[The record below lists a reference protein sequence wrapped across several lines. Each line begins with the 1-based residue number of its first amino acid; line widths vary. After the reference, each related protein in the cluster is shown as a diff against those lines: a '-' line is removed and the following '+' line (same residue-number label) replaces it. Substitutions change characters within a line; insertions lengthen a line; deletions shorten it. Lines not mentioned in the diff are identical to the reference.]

1 MRKTIFLCFA
11 AAAVLT
17 ACNKSESIAVDAQP
31 GEIAM
36 KSAIHGVTK
45 AGELNG
51 SSFDEKG
58 YAMYVSASQYSEAG
72 GSENPLFFNDQ
83 LFRNKPDGAAEAK
96 AMWRHY
102 ASETAED
109 PSPLYW
115 PVGGSS
121 IDFLAYALPLGKK
134 EVLTTSPRSITYN
147 ARVAAQDFTVADWD
161 TYQNQIDLLYAA
173 ANGQVSRA
181 TGTSPYI
188 KMDFSHAQAL
198 LIFNV
203 SINQAASGLVVNDI
217 SFVTPE
223 YIAQR
228 NDELIGRENG
238 VYNAVTPKEYST
250 CTVPTAA
257 QVTLKTRGTF
267 FVDNQRND
275 LVYSWSYEGL
285 GDSNGVMA
293 ANWKMPDFASD
304 PYVSA
309 CNIETPAITSA
320 VKYGTALTSE
330 AYVQLGETLL
340 VPEQQAPNFCVTYTV
355 GGNTLQYYYNVP
367 RKVWAAGKKYVYNLD
382 IDLNE
387 IVITETVA
395 DFERVADTP
404 AIR

>member
-11 AAAVLT
+11 AAAVLA
-17 ACNKSESIAVDAQP
+17 ACNKSESITVQAEP
-31 GEIAM
+31 GEISM

-83 LFRNKPDGAAEAK
+83 LFRNKPDGDADAK

-102 ASETAED
+102 ATEAAETA
-109 PSPLYW
+109 SPLYW

-134 EVLTTSPRSITYN
+134 TVLTTSPRSITFN
-147 ARVAAQDFTVADWD
+147 SSVAAQDFTVADWD
-161 TYQNQIDLLYAA
+161 TYANQIDLLYAA

-188 KMDFSHAQAL
+188 KMGFSHAQAL

-203 SINQAASGLVVNDI
+203 SINQAASGLVINDI
-217 SFVTPE
+217 SFVNRD
-223 YIAQR
+223 YIDQR
-228 NDELIGRENG
+228 NDELIGRVDG
-238 VYNAVTPKEYST
+238 VYNAAAPKAYAA
-250 CTVPTAA
+250 CTAPTAS
-257 QVTLKTRGTF
+257 QVTLKTQGTF

-275 LVYSWSYEGL
+275 LLYSWSYAGL
-285 GDSNGVMA
+285 GDADGVVA
-293 ANWKMPDFASD
+293 ANWKMPDFAD
-304 PYVSA
+304 EAYVSA
-309 CNIETPAITSA
+309 CNIESPAIASA
-320 VKYGTALTSE
+320 VKYGAALTSE
-330 AYVQLGETLL
+330 AFVQLGETLL
-340 VPEQQAPNFCVTYTV
+340 VPEQQAPNFVVTYTV
-355 GGNTLQYYYNVP
+355 GGNTLQYEYNVP
-367 RKVWAAGKKYVYNLD
+367 RKVWQAGKKYVYNLD

-395 DFERVADTP
+395 DFERVADVP